1 MSHKITSPPI
11 NYYEDESKYGDY
23 QYVTLTEL
31 TNNFITNMIG
41 DDKLLSNVKRYNV
54 LYHLKRGISELSYDA
69 LKDVRAIE
77 LEIGDTLSV
86 PLPVDYVS
94 YVRVSVVGEDGM
106 LNPLAINNNTAIAKS
121 YLQDNNF
128 KILFDNDGYPLE
140 ANPSVVEDRF
150 SKKEHIDIPDES
162 YRGDY
167 IFSTSPNFGFDV
179 SQNGN
184 GTFLIDKRTGK
195 MNFSSNIY
203 SKIVVIEYIS
213 DGLEGDPEFISV
225 HKFAEQALYD
235 YVKYMLLNNKYGVQE
250 YVINR
255 AKRDYYSSLQNAKI
269 RMMELRKVNL
279 QGILNNRKQ
288 WIK

>member
-94 YVRVSVVGEDGM
+94 YVRVSVVGDDGM
-106 LNPLAINNNTAIAKS
+106 LHPLAINNKTAIAKS

-140 ANPSVVEDRF
+140 ANPSIVEDRF
-150 SKKEHIDIPDES
+150 SGKAHVEIPDDS

-167 IFSTSPNFGFDV
+167 IISASPNFSFDV

-279 QGILNNRKQ
+279 HGILNNRKQ

>member
-31 TNNFITNMIG
+31 VNNFITNMIG

-94 YVRVSVVGEDGM
+94 YVRVSVVGDDGM
-106 LNPLAINNNTAIAKS
+106 LHPLAINNKTAIAKS

-140 ANPSVVEDRF
+140 ANPSIVEDRF
-150 SKKEHIDIPDES
+150 SGKAHVEIPDDS

-167 IFSTSPNFGFDV
+167 IISASPNFDFDV

-279 QGILNNRKQ
+279 HGILNNRKQ

>member
-94 YVRVSVVGEDGM
+94 YVRVSVVGDDGM
-106 LNPLAINNNTAIAKS
+106 LHPLAINNKTAIAKS

-140 ANPSVVEDRF
+140 ANPSIVEDRF
-150 SKKEHIDIPDES
+150 SGKAHVEIPDDS

-167 IFSTSPNFGFDV
+167 IISASPNFSFDV

-213 DGLEGDPEFISV
+213 DGLEGDPEYISV

-250 YVINR
+250 YIINR

-279 QGILNNRKQ
+279 HGILNNRKQ

>member
-31 TNNFITNMIG
+31 VNNFITNMIG

-94 YVRVSVVGEDGM
+94 YVRVSVVGDDGM
-106 LNPLAINNNTAIAKS
+106 LHPLAINNKTAIAKS

-140 ANPSVVEDRF
+140 ANPSIVEDRF
-150 SKKEHIDIPDES
+150 SGKAHVDIPDDS

-167 IFSTSPNFGFDV
+167 IISASPNFDFDV

-279 QGILNNRKQ
+279 HGILNNRKQ

>member
-1 MSHKITSPPI
+1 MSHEITTPPI
-11 NYYEDESKYGDY
+11 NYYDDESRYGEY

-31 TNNFITNMIG
+31 VNNFITNMIG

-54 LYHLKRGISELSYDA
+54 LYHMKRGISELSYDA

-94 YVRVSVVGEDGM
+94 YVRVSIVGDDGT
-106 LNPLAINNNTAIAKS
+106 LQPLAVNNKTTIAKS
-121 YLQDNNF
+121 YLQDHQFN
-128 KILFDNDGYPLE
+128 ILFDQNGYPLE
-140 ANPSVVEDRF
+140 STPSIAETRIMGA
-150 SKKEHIDIPDES
+150 SYINIPSDTAK
-162 YRGDY
+162 GDY
-167 IFSTSPNFGFDV
+167 TLSSSPNYNFDV

-184 GTFLIDKRTGK
+184 GTFVIDKRTGK

-203 SKIVVIEYIS
+203 SKIVIIEYVS

-235 YVKYMLLNNKYGVQE
+235 YVKYMLLNNKYGIQE
-250 YVINR
+250 YIINR
-255 AKRDYYSSLQNAKI
+255 AKKDYYASLQNAKI
-269 RMMELRKVNL
+269 RMLELRKVNL
-279 QGILNNRKQ
+279 HGILNNRKQ
-288 WIK
+288 WLK

>member
-1 MSHKITSPPI
+1 MSHKITTPPI

-23 QYVTLTEL
+23 QYVTLSELVNNFL
-31 TNNFITNMIG
+31 TNMVG

-77 LEIGDTLSV
+77 LEIGDALSV
-86 PLPVDYVS
+86 SLPVDYVS
-94 YVRVSVVGEDGM
+94 YVRVSVVGDDGI
-106 LNPLAINNNTAIAKS
+106 LHPLAINNKTAIAKS
-121 YLQDNNF
+121 YLQDNDF
-128 KILFDNDGYPLE
+128 RILFDNDGYPLE
-140 ANPSVVEDRF
+140 ANPSIVEDRF
-150 SKKEHIDIPDES
+150 SGKATVDIADDS
-162 YRGDY
+162 YKGDY
-167 IFSTSPNFGFDV
+167 TLSYSPNFNFDV

-184 GTFLIDKRTGK
+184 GTFLINKRTGK

-213 DGLEGDPEFISV
+213 DGLEGDPEYISV

-250 YVINR
+250 YIINR
-255 AKRDYYSSLQNAKI
+255 AKKDYYASLQNAKI
-269 RMMELRKVNL
+269 RLMELRKVNL
-279 QGILNNRKQ
+279 HGILNNRKQ

>member
-1 MSHKITSPPI
+1 
-11 NYYEDESKYGDY
+11 
-23 QYVTLTEL
+23 
-31 TNNFITNMIG
+31 MIG

-94 YVRVSVVGEDGM
+94 YVRVSVVGDDGM
-106 LNPLAINNNTAIAKS
+106 LHPLAINNKTAIAKS

-140 ANPSVVEDRF
+140 ANPSIVEDRF
-150 SKKEHIDIPDES
+150 SGKAHVEIPDDS

-167 IFSTSPNFGFDV
+167 IISASPNFDFDV

-279 QGILNNRKQ
+279 HGILNNRKQ

>member
-1 MSHKITSPPI
+1 MSHKITTPPI

-31 TNNFITNMIG
+31 VNNFLTNMVG

-77 LEIGDTLSV
+77 LEIGDALSV
-86 PLPVDYVS
+86 SLPVDYVS
-94 YVRVSVVGEDGM
+94 YVRVSVVGDDGM
-106 LNPLAINNNTAIAKS
+106 LHPLSINNKTAIAKS
-121 YLQDNNF
+121 YLQDNDF
-128 KILFDNDGYPLE
+128 RILFDNDGYPLE
-140 ANPSVVEDRF
+140 ANPSIVEDRF
-150 SKKEHIDIPDES
+150 SGKAHVEIPDDS

-167 IFSTSPNFGFDV
+167 AVSYAPNFNFDV

-213 DGLEGDPEFISV
+213 DGLEGDPEYISV

-250 YVINR
+250 YIVNR
-255 AKRDYYSSLQNAKI
+255 AKRDYYASLQNAKI
-269 RMMELRKVNL
+269 RLMELRKVNL
-279 QGILNNRKQ
+279 HGILNNRKQ